1 MIQLREIVPYKGD
14 FMGSKKSRV
23 LNLWEKNYKENVQN
37 RFLTE
42 FEAVNMIANELNLD
56 KKTAKTILQDS
67 KQESKKA
74 C

>member
-1 MIQLREIVPYKGD
+1 
-14 FMGSKKSRV
+14 MGSKKSRV
-23 LNLWEKNYKENVQN
+23 LNLWEKNYKESVQN

-42 FEAVNMIANELNLD
+42 FEAVNMIANELNMD

-67 KQESKKA
+67 RQESKKA